1 MKQKMEL
8 AALLLVGGIP
18 LAQAAS
24 VVVDAAKSP
33 WSTVSGSLATAGS
46 GALGTVSGSVGT
58 TSGATGTVSGSTGTT
73 SGAVDTIPPVVMASA
88 AQGTYPA
95 PIYVYIKATDNKDP
109 APKIYYATDGTYPST
124 SSAVYGGQG
133 FYVSESHNE
142 LDLDLRTLAVD
153 KSGNF
158 ARQRFTYRIE
168 DKLAPSVST
177 SVAPG
182 TYNTPQSIVLSAYDR
197 SDAKPQLYYTT
208 DGTLPKKQKANIY
221 KPGTI
226 LVAKDIGSNIDL
238 RIRTLTI
245 DTSNNWQRNIFD
257 YRINKNQPPVSAFT
271 VVVSGSMAAFSPV
284 GSKDEDGYI
293 KSLEWT
299 FGDNGASK
307 AVTSFVTDID
317 HHYKKLGTYNVKLK
331 VIDNLGAS
339 VITKQSVTIK
349 PQPVYSPITGR
360 LNDTGITQCTNG
372 SYTPVKC
379 PVKTMPGQDAQYG
392 QDKNNFY
399 HYDGHAGFQFT
410 RLDYTGFPAPYYYID
425 NESHCVWDNTTGLV
439 WEIKT
444 EDGGLRDKDNTYTWF
459 NENRI
464 VNNNDA
470 GLQNGGKCSGD
481 ISCDSDAY
489 IKAVNKSALCGYT
502 DWRLP
507 TANELLGIVDFSVAQ
522 PGPTIDQNYFFETV
536 PDNYLTSDSYS
547 AGSAVVRVISFSSGA
562 PFFSLK
568 STPAYI
574 RLVRGDKKQ

>member
-24 VVVDAAKSP
+24 VVVDAANSP

-46 GALGTVSGSVGT
+46 GALGSVSGAPGT
-58 TSGATGTVSGSTGTT
+58 TSR
-73 SGAVDTIPPVVMASA
+73 AVDTIPPVVTASA
-88 AQGTYPA
+88 APGTYPV
-95 PIYVYIKATDNKDP
+95 PIYVYLKATDNSGL
-109 APKIYYATDGTYPST
+109 APKIYYTTDGSYPST
-124 SSAVYGGQG
+124 NSQVYQG
-133 FYVSESHNE
+133 YSFYVYESNNDI
-142 LDLDLRTLAVD
+142 DLDLRTLAVD

-182 TYNTPQSIVLSAYDR
+182 TYNTPQSVVLSAYDR

-208 DGTLPKKQKANIY
+208 DGTLPKKQKSNLY
-221 KPGTI
+221 KPGKI
-226 LVAKDIGSNIDL
+226 LVAKDIGQDIDL
-238 RIRTLTI
+238 RIRTLVV
-245 DTSNNWQRNIFD
+245 DSSNNWKRNTFD
-257 YRINKNQPPVSAFT
+257 YHINKNQQPVAAFSIY
-271 VVVSGSMAAFSPV
+271 VSGSVATFVPA

-307 AVTSFVTDID
+307 AVTTSLGYID
-317 HHYKKLGTYNVKLK
+317 HRYLKLGTYNVKLK
-331 VIDNLGAS
+331 VIDDLGAS
-339 VITKQSVTIK
+339 ATTKQSVTIK
-349 PQPVYSPITGR
+349 PQPIHQAITGR

-372 SYTPVKC
+372 SDTPVKC

-392 QDKNNFY
+392 QDKNNSY
-399 HYDGHAGFQFT
+399 SNDGHAGFQFT
-410 RLDYTGFPAPYYYID
+410 RLDYTGYPAPFYYLK
-425 NESHCVWDNTTGLV
+425 NESHCIWDTTTGLV
-439 WEIKT
+439 WEIKS
-444 EDGGLRDKDNTYTWF
+444 EDGALRDKDNTYSWF
-459 NENRI
+459 NENRL

-470 GLQNGGKCSGD
+470 GLPNGGKCTGD

-489 IKAVNKSALCGYT
+489 IKVVNKSALCGYT

-507 TANELLGIVDFSVAQ
+507 TANELLGIVDFSVTQ
-522 PGPTIDQNYFFETV
+522 PGPTVDKNYFFETV

-547 AGSAVVRVISFSSGA
+547 AGSSMVRVVSFSSGA
-562 PFFSLK
+562 PFFIQK
-568 STPAYI
+568 SSPAYI